1 MNLISASKP
10 FDNINFKSNIIS
22 PKRNKINLL
31 ESFRSRP
38 QQAKNEN
45 KSSEVNIN
53 TSLAKTMRQSSNS
66 PANNLLQTKLAIDGL
81 LRQPSNLSKG
91 SCELI
96 NYPVRSTIKNKQN
109 PLIINSDY
117 HNTQRS
123 PCLSST
129 NERKKN
135 LYHNNIFSE
144 MLTKIT
150 SDNNKVLGSSAR

>member
-1 MNLISASKP
+1 MILIPASKP
-10 FDNINFKSNIIS
+10 FDNINFKSNLIS
-22 PKRNKINLL
+22 PKRNQINLL

-38 QQAKNEN
+38 QQPKNEN
-45 KSSEVNIN
+45 KSSEININ

-66 PANNLLQTKLAIDGL
+66 PAHSLLQTKLAIDSL
-81 LRQPSNLSKG
+81 LRQPSNLIKRG
-91 SCELI
+91 YEPI
-96 NYPVRSTIKNKQN
+96 NYTARSTIKNKQN
-109 PLIINSDY
+109 PQIINSDY

-135 LYHNNIFSE
+135 LYHNNILTE

-150 SDNNKVLGSSAR
+150 SDNNKVLGSSAQ